1 MDRLFRNPSPS
12 EGLLPVS
19 FRRSEGA
26 DKGIA
31 GKAEEGVDWGRSEGV
46 WRGAITKMWALCL
59 ALGLVL
65 SSSLRVSCQHLQ
77 GRRRVCSKQIQR
89 VPLVYTES
97 YIQPVYKPYITLCE
111 GRRVCSTYRTI
122 YKVTWREVRRVAY
135 QTEYQCCPGWRKKHS
150 QDTTC
155 EIDVNECRS
164 RVQLCG
170 QRCVNTPGSY
180 RCKCLPGYTLNV
192 DGRSCEKSAMT
203 TSPSFTSPVSLPAG
217 TKETVSTGL
226 GNEVPELHSRLES
239 LEQKM
244 EWTLRTFENLILAAS
259 DQMHLDDPMSLE
271 NTQNLISH
279 FQQLDRIESLS
290 EQIAFL
296 EERLDSCSCHDQN

>member
-26 DKGIA
+26 DKVCNGD
-31 GKAEEGVDWGRSEGV
+31 GSVPSKYSGCRWC
-46 WRGAITKMWALCL
+46 TPNPT
-59 ALGLVL
+59 
-65 SSSLRVSCQHLQ
+65 SSLYTNRTSHCVRAAGCAAPTAICDKPCENGGSCNSLHTCNC
-77 GRRRVCSKQIQR
+77 R
-89 VPLVYTES
+89 
-97 YIQPVYKPYITLCE
+97 
-111 GRRVCSTYRTI
+111 
-122 YKVTWREVRRVAY
+122 
-135 QTEYQCCPGWRKKHS
+135 PGWAGS
-150 QDTTC
+150 TC
-155 EIDVNECRS
+155 SIDVNECRS

>member
-1 MDRLFRNPSPS
+1 
-12 EGLLPVS
+12 
-19 FRRSEGA
+19 
-26 DKGIA
+26 
-31 GKAEEGVDWGRSEGV
+31 
-46 WRGAITKMWALCL
+46 MWALCL

-155 EIDVNECRS
+155 EIAICDKPCENGGSCNSLHTCNCRPGWAGSTCSIDVNECRS

>member
-77 GRRRVCSKQIQR
+77 GR
-89 VPLVYTES
+89 
-97 YIQPVYKPYITLCE
+97 
-111 GRRVCSTYRTI
+111 TI

-155 EIDVNECRS
+155 EIAICDKPCENGGSCNSLHTCNCRPGWAGSTCSIDVNECRS